1 MKLGSKPRQPSAL
14 QLAQQTGN
22 LALVEAVEQ
31 SSKLLHRKALMAAL
45 ASATPIPG
53 LDMAVDAALLSRLIP
68 QISNNFGLGD
78 EQIAR
83 LSPAKRDKV
92 QNTVNMLGG
101 VLIGKLITKDV
112 ILRAAKAIGLRLT
125 AQQASKY
132 VPIAGQAVA
141 AALGYATLRY
151 LGEQHLRD
159 CVRVAHEAG
168 LALPAPAANA
178 QAHLR

>member
-1 MKLGSKPRQPSAL
+1 MKIGRKPRQPTAL
-14 QLAQQTGN
+14 QLAQDTGN
-22 LALVEAVEQ
+22 LALIDAVEQ
-31 SSKLLHRKALMAAL
+31 SSKLLHRKALVAAL
-45 ASATPIPG
+45 ASATPVPG

-68 QISNNFGLGD
+68 QISTNFGLSD
-78 EQIAR
+78 DQIAR
-83 LSPAKRDKV
+83 LTPAKRAKV

-112 ILRAAKAIGLRLT
+112 ILRGAKALGLRLT

-151 LGEQHLRD
+151 LGEQHLRH

-168 LALPAPAANA
+168 IALPVSYTPGSPP
-178 QAHLR
+178 Q